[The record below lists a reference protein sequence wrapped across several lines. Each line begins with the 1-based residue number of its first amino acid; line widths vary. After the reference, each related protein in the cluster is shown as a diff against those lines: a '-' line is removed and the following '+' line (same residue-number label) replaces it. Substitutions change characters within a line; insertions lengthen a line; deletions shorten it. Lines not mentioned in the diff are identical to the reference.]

1 MMSEDTPQSPAVS
14 APSTGGTGIEE
25 YIRMITSG
33 SVEECRQAAQKLAG
47 AGSAAIH
54 DLLVTLVFG
63 PDDAR
68 QAAAWALGKVGRA
81 DAVLPL
87 CDALHDPSERVRV
100 TAARS
105 LGRIGDNRARSALK
119 QAAEQDQS
127 PAVRRAAVDALA
139 RLRTQGASG
148 QG

>member
-1 MMSEDTPQSPAVS
+1 MMSENSPQSPPVS
-14 APSTGGTGIEE
+14 VPSSGVTGVEE

-33 SVEECRQAAQKLAG
+33 SVDECREAAHKLVG
-47 AGSAAIH
+47 AGPAAIH

-105 LGRIGDNRARSALK
+105 LGRIGDEQARSALK
-119 QAAEQDQS
+119 QAVEQDQS
-127 PAVRRAAVDALA
+127 LAVRRAAVEALA
-139 RLRTQGASG
+139 RLRTQGSSG